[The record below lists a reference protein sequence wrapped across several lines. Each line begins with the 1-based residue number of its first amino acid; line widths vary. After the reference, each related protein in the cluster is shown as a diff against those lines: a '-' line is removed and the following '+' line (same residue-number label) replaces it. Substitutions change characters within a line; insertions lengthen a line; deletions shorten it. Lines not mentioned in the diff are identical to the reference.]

1 MDDKNKSKKQLI
13 NEVEELRDRIRE
25 LEERENEYRLLN
37 ELDELGK
44 EHSWPEK
51 ALNEIEKRYQ
61 ALIETNLYGIQEI
74 DIYGIITFMNS
85 VQYKI
90 LGYKMGELRGKQI
103 WDLLA
108 SDIDREKLTEHLTKI
123 AEGEYTSF
131 PWIGRYIRK
140 DGKITSL
147 EVDWKQRQD
156 NHGRI
161 TGFVSVISGILK
173 ENYQNNE
180 ENNNDLDLSDETD
193 INPESV
199 SSDDTDIIQLSDENA
214 DSSAASDL
222 KPEQTEEAPEQG
234 IKATGLKLEPT
245 PAEQGIRVADLNS
258 SMELKLDDIRQQLDM
273 LQQAMAKSD
282 TQKDEKEKKE
292 SCAPAEIH
300 PVKDIAGVIAPQL
313 IKIVHRIDI
322 LHQDFESRLK
332 YDTHKN
338 KIIDNLHKDL
348 QDYKNDFLKKYLK
361 SVIMD
366 VIQIIDNI
374 RKLANHYKGR
384 TLSEDDA
391 LKLAELLESIPSDLE
406 DLFYRHGVKPFICE
420 GESFDPTR
428 QRVLKTVDT
437 ADESKDKSVA
447 ERIRPGYEMDGKVI
461 RPEMITAYIF
471 KTDVRS

>member
-1 MDDKNKSKKQLI
+1 MKLKI
-13 NEVEELRDRIRE
+13 LRDRIRE

-90 LGYKMGELRGKQI
+90 LGYKMGELRGQQI

-108 SDIDREKLTEHLTKI
+108 SDTDREKLTEHLTKI

-161 TGFVSVISGILK
+161 TGFVSVISGIFK
-173 ENYQNNE
+173 ENYQTDEKNDNE
-180 ENNNDLDLSDETD
+180 IPDLSDGND
-193 INPESV
+193 IISESV
-199 SSDDTDIIQLSDENA
+199 SSDDTDVIQLSDE
-214 DSSAASDL
+214 DTDKEKETS
-222 KPEQTEEAPEQG
+222 EQG
-234 IKATGLKLEPT
+234 IKAT
-245 PAEQGIRVADLNS
+245 DLSS
-258 SMELKLDDIRQQLDM
+258 SMEFKLDDIRQQLDM
-273 LQQAMAKSD
+273 LQQAMAKSEKSD
-282 TQKDEKEKKE
+282 TRKDEKDKKE
-292 SCAPAEIH
+292 SCAPAEVH
-300 PVKDIAGVIAPQL
+300 SVKDIAGVIAPQL
-313 IKIVHRIDI
+313 IKIIQRIDI

-338 KIIDNLHKDL
+338 KIIDNLHKIL

-361 SVIMD
+361 SVIVD
-366 VIQIIDNI
+366 VIQIVDNI

-406 DLFYRHGVKPFICE
+406 DLFYRHGVKPFSCE
-420 GESFDPTR
+420 GDSFDPTR
-428 QRVLKTVDT
+428 QRVLKTVET

-447 ERIRPGYEMDGKVI
+447 ERLRPGYEMDGNVI

-471 KTDVRS
+471 KNEKS